1 MLPEAYCRP
10 FLPLALLA
18 LAACSSP
25 DEVAADAGV
34 RHHSASAS
42 ASAASSGPRA
52 GAAQAVKEDNDLYSY
67 AFVYP
72 AQVGAHPLLAQKLQR
87 EADAAKAQLIKES
100 KEALAESKANGF
112 PYNPHSWMEEWKV
125 VTDLPDYLSLSGDF
139 STYTGGAHGMYG
151 LTSLVWDKRN
161 KAALDGIELFASPA
175 ALDAALGQALCDKLD
190 AERAKKRGE
199 AVPQT
204 PAGEDYGFNSCQHIK
219 DATVLVGSS
228 NHRTFDRLTVW
239 FGPYVAGPYAEGAY
253 ELDFPVDAKVL
264 AAVKPEYR
272 SAFSV
277 KK

>member
-1 MLPEAYCRP
+1 MPPRP
-10 FLPLALLA
+10 FLPLALLI
-18 LAACSSP
+18 LAACSAP
-25 DEVAADAGV
+25 DEVAQETGV

-42 ASAASSGPRA
+42 ASAASSGPDA
-52 GAAQAVKEDNDLYSY
+52 GAAQSVKEDNALYSY
-67 AFVYP
+67 AFAYP
-72 AQVGAHPLLAQKLQR
+72 AQVGANPVLAQKLQR

-100 KEALAESKANGF
+100 KEALADSKANDF

-125 VTDLPDYLSLSGDF
+125 VTDLPDYLSLSGEF

-161 KAALDGIELFASPA
+161 KTALDGIDLFASPA
-175 ALDAALGQALCDKLD
+175 ALEAALGQALCDKLD

-199 AVPQT
+199 AVPHT
-204 PAGEDYGFNSCQHIK
+204 PPGEDYGFNSCQHVK

-228 NHRTFDRLTVW
+228 NGKTFDRLTVW

-264 AAVKPEYR
+264 AAVKPAYR
-272 SAFSV
+272 GAFSA